1 MRHKIKLAAFFLA
14 GTMILGGCSQGGQ
27 EGEKARIQTGE
38 SQKSSQDTKT
48 KGGVGT
54 ASQTENGGEK
64 TVIRF
69 ENHGANKHELFA
81 EAVQIF
87 NESQE
92 QVYVDFQT
100 NTQDWEA
107 SLWAALAVDDA
118 PDIIT
123 HIAQARIPQYA
134 EAGHLMDLTS
144 MGCAAFIDGGAR
156 EPVSYKGGLY
166 AIPVQTEIYGVFYNK
181 DLFEKAGITEVPR
194 TLSQLEEVVEALKPL
209 EEEGIYP
216 FSAQY
221 RDSGQ
226 LSFYMTYGGAASL
239 YKSVAEQ
246 GQTLEGVAEG
256 TYTFENSRV
265 KDIFRLYNIVGE
277 NCQPKPED
285 TDYTTHNTLFAAG
298 ESAMLIM
305 GNWTIAQIRELNPEI
320 NIGMFALPVSEDP
333 EDAVF
338 AEDYN
343 LVINVNA
350 HTKNKEAVDE
360 FLSFFC
366 DYQKPTKEFFIKNAL
381 PSGLKNFEQVVTYD
395 PALKAPLEAES
406 TSEYF
411 TRILPNGFDPGKSIQ
426 EYMLDPDMTIDEAAS
441 LLQKNYTTHIENMKK

>member
-1 MRHKIKLAAFFLA
+1 MRHKTRLAALFLV
-14 GTMILGGCSQGGQ
+14 GIMILGGCSQGGRKT
-27 EGEKARIQTGE
+27 ENTGLETGE
-38 SQKSSQDTKT
+38 SRKDGQAAESEGDAGAGSQS
-48 KGGVGT
+48 GN
-54 ASQTENGGEK
+54 AGEK

-87 NESQE
+87 NESQD

-134 EAGHLMDLTS
+134 EAGHLMDLNS
-144 MGCAAFIDGGAR
+144 MDCAAFIDDGAK

-209 EEEGIYP
+209 EAEGTYP

-239 YKSVAEQ
+239 YKSVGEQ
-246 GQTLEGVAEG
+246 GQTLEGVTQG
-256 TYTFENSRV
+256 TYTFENDRV
-265 KDIFRLYNIVGE
+265 KNIFRLYHIVGE

-305 GNWTIAQIRELNPEI
+305 GNWTIAQLRELNPEM

-366 DYQKPTKEFFIKNAL
+366 DYQQPTREFFIKNAL
-381 PSGLKNFEQVVTYD
+381 PSGLKDFEQVVTYD
-395 PALKAPLEAES
+395 DALKAPLEAEI

-426 EYMLDPDMTIDEAAS
+426 EYMLDPDMTIDEAAA
-441 LLQKNYTTHIENMKK
+441 LLQKNYMTHIENMKK

>member
-1 MRHKIKLAAFFLA
+1 MKKKIRITCLMMAAALMA
-14 GTMILGGCSQGGQ
+14 GCSGQSGTSQGTETAVQGQ
-27 EGEKARIQTGE
+27 TDAK
-38 SQKSSQDTKT
+38 
-48 KGGVGT
+48 
-54 ASQTENGGEK
+54 TENEKETGEK
-64 TVIRF
+64 TEKITIRF

-123 HIAQARIPQYA
+123 HIAQAKIQQYVD
-134 EAGHLMDLTS
+134 AGHLMDLS
-144 MGCAAFIDGGAR
+144 EMQCSEFITEEAKD
-156 EPVSYKGGLY
+156 PVSYQGGIY

-181 DLFEKAGITEVPR
+181 DIFERAGITEIPD
-194 TLSQLEEVVEALKPL
+194 TLESLEKAVEKLKPL

-226 LSFYMTYGGAASL
+226 LGFYMTYGGAGSL
-239 YKSVAEQ
+239 YQSVEEA
-246 GQTLEGVAEG
+246 GLGHSGVLEGE
-256 TYTFENSRV
+256 YSFENNRV
-265 KDIFRLYNIVGE
+265 RDIFRLYQLVRD

-305 GNWTIAQIRELNPEI
+305 GNWTISQMRELNPDL
-320 NIGMFALPVSEDP
+320 NVGMFPLPVSDKP
-333 EDAVF
+333 EDAMF

-350 HTKNKEAVDE
+350 HTQHSEAVDQ
-360 FLSFFC
+360 FLTFFC
-366 DYQKPTKEFFIKNAL
+366 DYTKPTKEFFIKNAL
-381 PSGLKNFEQVVTYD
+381 PAGLRDFEKVVTYD
-395 PALKAPLEAES
+395 PCLEAPLAAER
-406 TSEYF
+406 TSQYF
-411 TRILPNGFDPGKSIQ
+411 TRILPSGFDAGKSIQ
-426 EYMLDPDMTIDEAAS
+426 EFMMNPVMTPEEGME
-441 LLQKNYTTHIENMKK
+441 LLQKNYETHIENMK